1 MTYLLSLDPGRNSG
15 LALGYYDDT
24 QPYTLV
30 ERWQVHGGVDGF
42 KRWWREWHWRD
53 ADELVVE
60 KFILASDNEFTADL
74 TPVAIEGALSV
85 LLDESHLTPVWQPRT
100 DKSRLVGYPKSAVT
114 KAQRQRV
121 RFDFLKEHGLYA
133 PGEDN
138 TDSNDA
144 ICHGLI
150 FLKGRRHLPSL
161 LRFWPPRRSL
171 DLIGATSGIAA

>member
-1 MTYLLSLDPGRNSG
+1 MPYLLSIDPGKNTG
-15 LALGYYDDT
+15 IALGFYDDET
-24 QPYTLV
+24 PFTLI

-42 KRWWREWHWRD
+42 KRWWREGHWKR

-74 TPVAIEGALSV
+74 TPVAIEGVLSV

-121 RFDFLKEHGLYA
+121 RFNFLDRFGLFM
-133 PGEDN
+133 PGTEND
-138 TDSNDA
+138 DSNDA
-144 ICHGLI
+144 IAHALI
-150 FLKGRRHLPSL
+150 YLKGQRHLPTL
-161 LRFWPPRRSL
+161 KFYWPPRRNL
-171 DLIGATSGIAA
+171 EEIAA